1 MLRAIAAAL
10 LLCLIAP
17 AQDVAPAGITCC
29 SEEMIRRAMIEEAL
43 LRIVARHRSGG
54 GAADDYLSA
63 GAYEKIRRRLPAGGR
78 EQLLDFLRA
87 TLLQPDADADTREF
101 QRQVGHFVLGMTLEI
116 GHTFQG
122 EFDLLQGDKEKID
135 RLIARLEVP
144 APSGNNNLD
153 AALFHADLSEKDL
166 RRIRTLDLKWKE
178 VDAGAS
184 PFDEF
189 SALKKSVSGNAADPD
204 QRLAFELSSRYR
216 AAFPF
221 LDEFLENYRRLAAEI
236 REASRRVNALLS
248 ASGT

>member
-10 LLCLIAP
+10 LLCLLAA

-29 SEEMIRRAMIEEAL
+29 REESIRLAMTEEAL
-43 LRIVARHRSGG
+43 QRIVARHKLGA
-54 GAADDYLSA
+54 GAAGDYLSA
-63 GAYEKIRRRLPAGGR
+63 GAYEKIRRRLPPGGC

-87 TLLQPDADADTREF
+87 TLLQPQADADTREF

-122 EFDLLQGDKEKID
+122 EFDLLQKDKEKID
-135 RLIARLEVP
+135 RLIARLEDATSP
-144 APSGNNNLD
+144 GDHSLD

-166 RRIRTLDLKWKE
+166 RRIRTLDLKWKDA
-178 VDAGAS
+178 DAGAS

-189 SALKKSVSGNAADPD
+189 GALKKNASGRAADPD
-204 QRLAFELSSRYR
+204 QRMVFELAGRYR

-236 REASRRVNALLS
+236 REACRRVNVLLS

>member
-1 MLRAIAAAL
+1 MLRAFAAAL
-10 LLCLIAP
+10 LLCLLAP

-29 SEEMIRRAMIEEAL
+29 SEETIRRAMTEEAL
-43 LRIVARHRSGG
+43 LRIVARHRSSV
-54 GAADDYLSA
+54 GAAGDYLSA
-63 GAYEKIRRRLPAGGR
+63 GAYETIRRRLPAGGR
-78 EQLLDFLRA
+78 EGLLDFLRA

-101 QRQVGHFVLGMTLEI
+101 QRQVGLFVLGMTLEI

-122 EFDLLQGDKEKID
+122 EFDLLQGYREKID
-135 RLIARLEVP
+135 RLVARLEGP
-144 APSGNNNLD
+144 APPGVDSLD

-166 RRIRTLDLKWKE
+166 RRIRTLDLKWKDA
-178 VDAGAS
+178 DAGSS

-189 SALKKSVSGNAADPD
+189 SALKKNASGIAADPD
-204 QRLAFELSSRYR
+204 QRMAFELAGRYR